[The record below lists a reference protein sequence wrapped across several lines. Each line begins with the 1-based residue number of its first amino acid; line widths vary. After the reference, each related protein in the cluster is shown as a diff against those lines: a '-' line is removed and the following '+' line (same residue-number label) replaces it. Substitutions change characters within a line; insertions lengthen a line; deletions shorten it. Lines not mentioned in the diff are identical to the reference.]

1 MNFVGGVLQQ
11 CEWLLPI
18 LQDALRHMY
27 QRCLLETQLEILE
40 LVEQVREFLFCIFLY
55 PHPLLID
62 ITSLAF

>member
-40 LVEQVREFLFCIFLY
+40 LVEQV
-55 PHPLLID
+55 
-62 ITSLAF
+62 TAFFMTLSGVVMTD